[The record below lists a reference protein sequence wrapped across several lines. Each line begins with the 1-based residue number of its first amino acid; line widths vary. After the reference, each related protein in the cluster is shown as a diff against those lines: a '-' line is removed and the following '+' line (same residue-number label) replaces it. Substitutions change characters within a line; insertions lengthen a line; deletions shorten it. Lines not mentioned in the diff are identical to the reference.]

1 MIFFLGLIVGGIY
14 QGMATNT
21 FLFRAQNAPHCLPFK
36 CIDPWF
42 NLKFTVSTLSGIGND
57 ATKALF
63 NFGFCFTVTIA
74 FMYIPLM
81 PVLLQFPLEVQL
93 LKREHFNR
101 WFRIGP
107 YYLAMTAA
115 KLPMQIF
122 LAFAYITMIYIMS
135 DQPQEYTRMAMFYSI
150 AVLIALTSESLGV
163 LISSRLS
170 LIVSALFQSFLVL
183 FANRMRLPLFFH

>member
-1 MIFFLGLIVGGIY
+1 MNKKIKMVFLIYFQSYMKLRIYMIFFLGLIVGGIY
-14 QGMATNT
+14 Q
-21 FLFRAQNAPHCLPFK
+21 
-36 CIDPWF
+36 
-42 NLKFTVSTLSGIGND
+42 GIGND

-81 PVLLQFPLEVQL
+81 PVLLEFPLEVQL

-107 YYLAMTAA
+107 YYLANLAA
-115 KLPMQIF
+115 KLPMQVF
-122 LAFAYITMIYIMS
+122 LAFSYITMIYTMS
-135 DQPQEYTRMAMFYSI
+135 GQPLEFNRMAMFYAI
-150 AVLIALTSESLGV
+150 AVMIAMTSESLGV

-170 LIVSALFQSFLVL
+170 LIVSLKINEF
-183 FANRMRLPLFFH
+183 